1 MGDHNKFGEAVGMRV
16 SADHQC
22 KLLMKDQAA
31 QVDVERTGGW
41 GRICNSM
48 VCKSNR
54 KYGTPEFNNAT

>member
-31 QVDVERTGGW
+31 EVDVERTGGW

-54 KYGTPEFNNAT
+54 K